1 MTMTSTR
8 TSTGETLPVVG
19 RPSTTAW
26 AMRAAAAVIESTG
39 IAGLSVTCD
48 DNQIAIQVGSHL
60 GDDAGRAALVAR
72 LAAALGTTAVRAD
85 SLTGPTAWVRADG
98 ALAGLPAKVF
108 TTVSIQEAGGL
119 PLACDNAGNIAQAAT
134 PALPA
139 GWHWLTGLDPTTE
152 PAAGPAAPGQV
163 A

>member
-1 MTMTSTR
+1 MTMTMTNTR
-8 TSTGETLPVVG
+8 TSTGEILPVVG
-19 RPSTTAW
+19 RPSTTAA
-26 AMRAAAAVIESTG
+26 AMRAAAAMIESTQ
-39 IAGLSVTCD
+39 ITGLSVTCD

-60 GDDAGRAALVAR
+60 GDDAGRAGLVAR

-98 ALAGLPAKVF
+98 SLAGLPTKVF
-108 TTVSIQEAGGL
+108 TTVSIQEADGL

-134 PALPA
+134 PVLPT
-139 GWHWLTGLDPTTE
+139 GWRWLTNLDPTT
-152 PAAGPAAPGQV
+152 GQV